1 MDQMELDDRKG
12 EKNTPTPTEMQTF
25 GSTTSNAR
33 DKALDKLGGP
43 GPS

>member
-12 EKNTPTPTEMQTF
+12 EKNTPTPTRCKHL
-25 GSTTSNAR
+25 GATSNAR